1 MNNTLTIED
10 GVGNTVYVPDF
21 IRENVLDLKGYQC
34 TTECPC
40 CGRQAKERIF
50 DECLGGAINTVYRI
64 DCSHCAHH
72 ECDQDF
78 CGSCEA
84 AFETGFSRNVKR
96 WKMAEKV
103 DLMLDHLVDT
113 LATQKYVKA
122 SVITEMKLML
132 SSESELSALFN
143 QIFVSRGVSNRRH
156 IQRQLLD
163 AKFNRNLEEKIKQP
177 FIQQGESRG
186 LVL

>member
-21 IRENVLDLKGYQC
+21 IRENVLDLEGYQC

-64 DCSHCAHH
+64 DCSHCSHH

-84 AFETGFSRNVKR
+84 ASVFEDSEFDRNVKR

-113 LATQKYVKA
+113 LVTQQYVKA

-132 SSESELSALFN
+132 LSDSEVSGLFN
-143 QIFVSRGVSNRRH
+143 LIYASRGVSNRRH

-163 AKFNRNLEEKIKQP
+163 AKFNRNLEEKINQAKN
-177 FIQQGESRG
+177 EM
-186 LVL
+186 